1 MPRAIVMLSGED
13 WNLIKDQLSKI
24 VRKRKNRITEETGVI
39 VEFYLEAFGWSDFIL
54 SLWGTNVEMIK
65 KAILLIRESCK
76 AYTTTIIGIT
86 AEEKKVRAL
95 EFEDT
100 QATPRSEKGYFS
112 GWRPIKADDVFEEYI
127 ALNKG
132 FLEAM
137 ENEIGKK
144 IEPRKVSD

>member
-1 MPRAIVMLSGED
+1 MPRAIVMLSGDD
-13 WNLIKDQLSKI
+13 WKLIKNQLSNM
-24 VRKRKNRITEETGVI
+24 VRKRKNKITDETGVI
-39 VEFYLEAFGWSDFIL
+39 LEFYLEAFGWSDFVL

-95 EFEDT
+95 EFEDKQT
-100 QATPRSEKGYFS
+100 TPRTEKGYFS

-132 FLEAM
+132 FLKAM
-137 ENEIGKK
+137 EEEIGKK
-144 IEPRKVSD
+144 IEPRSVTD